1 MIALILYD
9 LRWRLFSLL
18 GIAALLYAGEPGF
31 HQHDGFDLQAIY
43 LGPLGI
49 SSTIS
54 YFAGLS
60 MIVLLGGQ
68 ISRDRQMGYT
78 RLFFANPTSPLTYY
92 AVRLGVAYTVAM
104 VGSVLFLV
112 LGQMIAW
119 GLTPRGWA
127 GLLLPLLTALVYGGL
142 VTFLSVVLPRGD
154 GLMAFIFFLP
164 TFLPGILDFSLS
176 NAPLVVRQLVLI
188 ILPPH
193 GAVARVWQEL
203 LEGGIAWV
211 PITYTAAYGVVLL
224 VAAGAILRSRDW
236 P

>member
-9 LRWRLFSLL
+9 LRWRLL
-18 GIAALLYAGEPGF
+18 ALLPLAGLLYLGEPGF
-31 HQHDGFDLQAIY
+31 HQHDEFDLQAIY

-54 YFAGLS
+54 YFAGLT
-60 MIVLLGGQ
+60 MIILLGGQ

-92 AVRLGVAYTVAM
+92 GARLGIAYALAM
-104 VGSVLFLV
+104 IGSVLFLA
-112 LGQMIAW
+112 LGQIIAW

-127 GLLLPLLTALVYGGL
+127 GLLLPVLTGLVYGGL
-142 VTFLSVVLPRGD
+142 VTFLSVILPRGD
-154 GLMAFIFFLP
+154 GLAAFIFFLP
-164 TFLPGILDFSLS
+164 TFLPGILDIALS
-176 NAPLVVRQLVLI
+176 NASLPVRQLVQL

-203 LEGGIAWV
+203 IEGGIAWI
-211 PITYTAAYGVVLL
+211 PAAYAAAYGVVLL
-224 VAAGAILRSRDW
+224 IAAGAILRVREW